1 MELSQTS
8 WVAIAFILFFIL
20 IGKKG
25 YKFLVESLD
34 SRKKSIENELTQA
47 KSLRA
52 VSYTHLTLPTTVIV

>member
-1 MELSQTS
+1 MEISQTS

-34 SRKKSIENELTQA
+34 AKKKVLKMN
-47 KSLRA
+47 
-52 VSYTHLTLPTTVIV
+52 